1 MMSGHF
7 VWLWIDTGASAT
19 LAAQR
24 NSPFPVDDNTRNDPS
39 NINATID
46 YPTFFEQPITQIPT
60 RSRSRS
66 SSSKRRERES
76 GDNGTQWDPTSV
88 KNNNFVEVPYTAS
101 GPEKAETGIRRTRTS
116 VKETSG
122 SVQDMSTSSLLS
134 SKTKSESSQIKSR
147 HASSGILR
155 TSSQRE
161 NVISEN
167 DMKNIKDTFANAASR
182 GMGFNN
188 LELSSGSDEAGSRY
202 VQNSLKG
209 IVGVHLLGQERI
221 GDFVNFRD
229 TKLRSE
235 SVQNIRSTSD
245 MWVYQEKKNSES
257 ERFKINF
264 PGFNDDGGDD
274 DVADALPVGLLAMRT
289 KPMRLD
295 RHLVKGAVRLIAD
308 TLLEVL
314 SKCLDWMP
322 APPSSNNSCWTT
334 PSGAFQN
341 FSKIFAR

>member
-1 MMSGHF
+1 
-7 VWLWIDTGASAT
+7 
-19 LAAQR
+19 
-24 NSPFPVDDNTRNDPS
+24 
-39 NINATID
+39 
-46 YPTFFEQPITQIPT
+46 
-60 RSRSRS
+60 
-66 SSSKRRERES
+66 
-76 GDNGTQWDPTSV
+76 
-88 KNNNFVEVPYTAS
+88 
-101 GPEKAETGIRRTRTS
+101 
-116 VKETSG
+116 
-122 SVQDMSTSSLLS
+122 MSTSSLLS